1 MKKIIATSLILI
13 AAPLMFLKVAS
24 AQFVS
29 TADDSLS
36 QVTTEVATAA
46 NLGNV
51 SIGILIARIIRIVLS
66 LLAIIFLVLTIVAG
80 FRWMTA
86 AGNEEAVKKAQATI
100 KMAVI
105 GLVIILAAYSITY
118 FVFKY
123 LPFSGGTSVQGGTS
137 G

>member
-46 NLGNV
+46 TLGNV
-51 SIGILIARIIRIVLS
+51 SIGDLVARIIRIILS

-86 AGNEEAVKKAQATI
+86 AGNEEAVKKAQGTI
-100 KMAVI
+100 KTAII
-105 GLVIILAAYSITY
+105 GLVIVLAAYSITY
-118 FVFKY
+118 FVFKA
-123 LPFSGGTSVQGGTS
+123 LPFTGGSRMTNPY
-137 G
+137 